1 MNEDIK
7 QTRRWN
13 GRKKNKMSTERREMS
28 KRKGKIQ
35 TPDEWRNCETL
46 QNISAAITDEIN

>member
-7 QTRRWN
+7 QIGRWN
-13 GRKKNKMSTERREMS
+13 DRKKNKMSTERREIS

-35 TPDEWRNCETL
+35 TPDEWRSYETL
-46 QNISAAITDEIN
+46 QNISAAITDGIN